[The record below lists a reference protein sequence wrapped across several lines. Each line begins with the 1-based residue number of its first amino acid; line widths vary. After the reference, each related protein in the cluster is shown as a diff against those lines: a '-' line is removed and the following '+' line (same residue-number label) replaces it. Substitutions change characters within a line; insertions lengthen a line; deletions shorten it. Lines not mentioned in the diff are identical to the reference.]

1 MNLLPV
7 DELEAAPLKQWVAGS
22 TLAGDSSIND

>member
-22 TLAGDSSIND
+22 TLTGDAIN